1 MKTRILS
8 CICMVLLASAFFGCA
23 GKNASTDLVHVPAP
37 VEEQA
42 AAVERSPGSLYANAS
57 GSLFAPNK
65 ATRQGDILTVV
76 IYEQASAAK
85 EAQTSTGRSSDAS
98 LGIPKLFGIE
108 TSVADKNSNIDPS
121 SLLSANSDKGFDGS
135 GRTSRQE
142 NLSAT
147 LTTRVV
153 EVYPNGN
160 MKIEGSKTVR
170 VNAEDQ
176 IIKLSGLVRQA
187 DITAHNMIDSK
198 YILDAKIEYSGKG
211 IVSRQQQPGWLAR
224 ALDVLW
230 PF

>member
-1 MKTRILS
+1 MKTRILY
-8 CICMVLLASAFFGCA
+8 CVCMVLMASAYFGCA
-23 GKNASTDLVHVPAP
+23 GKNAGPEPAHMPAP

-42 AAVERSPGSLYANAS
+42 PAEKRSPGSLYSNAS

-65 ATRQGDILTVV
+65 ATREGDILTVV

-85 EAQTSTGRSSDAS
+85 EAQTSTGRSSNAS
-98 LGIPKLFGIE
+98 LGIPKLFGVE
-108 TSVADKNSNIDPS
+108 TSVADRNPNLDPS